1 MHAEDAFVS
10 ASSAKNSTWY
20 LESIIISDRKLA
32 RKRNQPTLSRLSR
45 STPVLFC
52 LIVHIGHVYALSPRG
67 PPLFALWVSIGP
79 NDKPDIRDAHVE
91 FIDHDVPARTTSDTD
106 VFRVEVFD
114 IWLQP
119 MVTNTTTSASS
130 LLRLDYDPAGKRDMK
145 PRTVSC
151 FPTLAAS
158 AVATTFL
165 SFFSAKKNLCFQLE
179 FKALLWSTTF

>member
-1 MHAEDAFVS
+1 MPRMRS
-10 ASSAKNSTWY
+10 ASSAKNLTCH
-20 LESIIISDRKLA
+20 LKSIIILDRKLA
-32 RKRNQPTLSRLSR
+32 RKRNQPTLFRLSR

-79 NDKPDIRDAHVE
+79 NDKLDIRDAHVE

-151 FPTLAAS
+151 FPTLASS